1 MFHKIIYSY
10 DSEETDP
17 NFVSFIADDFMD
29 NNKDIDNSV
38 LPDTIP
44 VLPLRNTV
52 IFPGSR
58 QNKKTNFFI
67 KANYFLIVY
76 KANLI
81 LTFCKD
87 AKK

>member
-1 MFHKIIYSY
+1 VKIGI
-10 DSEETDP
+10 
-17 NFVSFIADDFMD
+17 
-29 NNKDIDNSV
+29 
-38 LPDTIP
+38 
-44 VLPLRNTV
+44 
-52 IFPGSR
+52 SR